1 MVSFSLCLL
10 SIMIIIRLTSLALV
24 APPPRTEWRGP
35 ALTLAARL
43 WAREY
48 VLRLTRPMP
57 SGEGAD
63 FDPALSK
70 LEAWRGLAALAAR
83 GSEGEGLR
91 SVEQELVAGGPVV
104 LEAAAATLLAA
115 AAPERRHVKE
125 KKKKGKGEALD
136 GMESGAAITAAAAS
150 HVALLLEAL
159 ILRRDGLPS
168 ASFLLRCLVP
178 ASLQAATQEAAAAPA
193 LPSETTGRLARVAGA
208 LAPAM
213 EMGRAGLAAVV
224 TSVREL
230 LPRALGATG
239 LGHGAGEGKD
249 GLLDQ
254 LQLALCLLASVCE
267 EDAAAAVALVDGG
280 GVRLV
285 KEAFTLLLQE
295 EEDGGGG
302 AAQDEP
308 VTESSGPRVITAAL
322 ERAGRRQQ
330 AAWAAQATADGA
342 RRRRR
347 RIALGVAVLAVLEG
361 MQGKKG
367 AEGLVALSGETALS
381 LLPSALALHARLG
394 QDQGGS
400 CLEALSPVS
409 GVSALRAGL
418 VSLVSPW
425 MPGGSR
431 WRAAVAAGGVP
442 AATTSQAGEP
452 DGAMVV
458 HILRD
463 VVCRPL
469 VLGRRGARPG
479 ECASAAILIV
489 HVQIPTIPRSQLTDI
504 DPNQTKRITVLAGAA
519 LLRELLP
526 PPLPLP
532 YGPDGPTEVGGLV

>member
-1 MVSFSLCLL
+1 
-10 SIMIIIRLTSLALV
+10 
-24 APPPRTEWRGP
+24 
-35 ALTLAARL
+35 L

-70 LEAWRGLAALAAR
+70 LEAWRGLVALAAR
-83 GSEGEGLR
+83 GAEGEGLR
-91 SVEQELVAGGPVV
+91 SVEQELVAAGPVV

-115 AAPERRHVKE
+115 AAPERRHAKE
-125 KKKKGKGEALD
+125 KKKKGKGEALE
-136 GMESGAAITAAAAS
+136 GRESGAAITAAAAS

-159 ILRRDGLPS
+159 ILRRDGPPS

-178 ASLQAATQEAAAAPA
+178 ASLQAATQQAAAAPA

-213 EMGRAGLAAVV
+213 EMGRGGLAAVV

-239 LGHGAGEGKD
+239 LGHGAGEGED

-254 LQLALCLLASVCE
+254 LQLALCLLASARE

-295 EEDGGGG
+295 DDGRGGE
-302 AAQDEP
+302 AQDEP
-308 VTESSGPRVITAAL
+308 VTESSRPRVITAAL
-322 ERAGRRQQ
+322 ERAGQRQQ

-361 MQGKKG
+361 MQGKEG
-367 AEGLVALSGETALS
+367 AEGMVALSGETALS

-400 CLEALSPVS
+400 GLEALSPVS
-409 GVSALRAGL
+409 GVSALRARL
-418 VSLVSPW
+418 VSLMSPW

-431 WRAAVAAGGVP
+431 WRAAVSAGGVP
-442 AATTSQAGEP
+442 AATTSLAGEP

-458 HILRD
+458 HVLRD

-469 VLGRRGARPG
+469 VLGRRGPRPG
-479 ECASAAILIV
+479 ECASAAIFIV
-489 HVQIPTIPRSQLTDI
+489 YVQIPTIPRSQLTDT
-504 DPNQTKRITVLAGAA
+504 DLNQTK
-519 LLRELLP
+519 
-526 PPLPLP
+526 
-532 YGPDGPTEVGGLV
+532 